1 MVEYKKAQFADI
13 IADAKAHGRAEELK
27 TYGLGKVTAKRVEED
42 GTKVSYKRQR
52 TFLEV
57 KRWYFG
63 QYYPE
68 LLPKAKP
75 KKKTMYDLLEE
86 L

>member
-27 TYGLGKVTAKRVEED
+27 TYGLGKVKGKD
-42 GTKVSYKRQR
+42 GKKRQR
-52 TFLEV
+52 TFLEI
-57 KRWYFG
+57 KKFYY
-63 QYYPE
+63 QSYYPDM
-68 LLPKAKP
+68 LPIAKP
-75 KKKTMYDLLEE
+75 KEKTIYDLLAE

>member
-1 MVEYKKAQFADI
+1 MVEYKKEQFADI

-27 TYGLGKVTAKRVEED
+27 TYGLAKVKGKEGK
-42 GTKVSYKRQR
+42 KRQR

-63 QYYPE
+63 QYYPDM
-68 LLPKAKP
+68 LPKAKP
-75 KKKTMYDLLEE
+75 RQKTMYDLLEE